1 MSSYYYL
8 VATLPMLRYEDSSPM
23 SHEAFLELCHGNIS
37 DSDYRLVCSAS
48 LSSSAASDAEGGK
61 SHPFLRKWEGFR
73 DMVAKELNDQRARK
87 LELGGDRYKND
98 GDKEYRISETVRAA
112 LAASNPLQGELLLMQ
127 LYWKYLDDL
136 SGLHTFDIEALLAYA
151 VKLQILERK
160 SRFTLQEGNSEFKR
174 LFSNLQ
180 SKIKSI

>member
-8 VATLPMLRYEDSSPM
+8 VATLPMLRYEDDAPM
-23 SHEAFLELCHGNIS
+23 SHEAFLELCHGNIG
-37 DSDYRLVCSAS
+37 DSDYRLVQAAS
-48 LSSSAASDAEGGK
+48 LVAVEGEPCK
-61 SHPFLRKWEGFR
+61 HPFLRKWNQFR

-87 LELGGDRYKND
+87 LELGGDRYRND

-112 LAASNPLQGELLLMQ
+112 LAAPDPLQGELLLMQ

-160 SRFTLQEGNSEFKR
+160 GRFSLQDGNSEFKR